1 MNVLH
6 IMTENGYM
14 DLNIDEFF
22 PCNMKSFR
30 KVFKI
35 IRSCWK
41 NDIIEIIETLNVN
54 FQSRLT
60 EEKSLK
66 DFYGKKYV
74 ESMQKKADLARM
86 IKEKKRPDGS
96 TPNKDELEVLR
107 EEKRRASISA
117 QVDLQYHN
125 KHKTA
130 VQCLEVNLKL
140 LDGQRCQHG

>member
-22 PCNMKSFR
+22 PCDMKSFR

-54 FQSRLT
+54 FQNRLT
-60 EEKSLK
+60 KEKDLK
-66 DFYGKKYV
+66 ESYGKKYV
-74 ESMQKKADLARM
+74 EAMQKKTDLARM

-96 TPNKDELEVLR
+96 TLNKDELEVLR

-117 QVDLQYHN
+117 QSNLNSHN
-125 KHKTA
+125 KHKSA
-130 VQCLEVNLKL
+130 FQCLEVNLKL
-140 LDGQRCQHG
+140 LDEQRC